1 MKQFLTTFFYLLFLH
16 FGAAQTVLSSSDF
29 LKNAQSETAISYEQQ
44 KVELLKNGTY
54 EIPVIDK
61 LEFRTQTDENKWRQQ
76 EYRVRMSPSG
86 RKERKEYQHFHQTE
100 ISLAETE
107 ERAILQN
114 ALINRYNLLVDW
126 QSLSQSLIL
135 LNQQKL
141 VLEDRIMVFKR
152 QALTVD
158 FDIANLIDAEDA
170 LHEIQQDI
178 LEKEL
183 VQKRQENFIKRD
195 LNLTTDIQI
204 DTTNRLTFADLKNAV
219 ADLKIPVETHPNLI
233 QRQSRIDLI
242 NAEEQLEIARNSQWF
257 DFIETRYQNDD
268 KNPLGDEFSIGVGIR
283 IPFKNQMQ
291 LDLNELAVDR
301 LEEQN
306 NLNLKTVEL
315 IENIEEIQE
324 KLELLFQQHNQ
335 IAVQMR
341 ESQAQFSLDQ
351 FKKTGNANPLTLLKI
366 QENLLRRQ
374 ASLQKIEARAFEY
387 YIDLLD
393 LTGRVVEA
401 PLRNYLQQDFAPF

>member
-1 MKQFLTTFFYLLFLH
+1 MKQILTIFIYLLFFH

-29 LKNAQSETAISYEQQ
+29 LKNAQSATAISYEQQ

-54 EIPVIDK
+54 EVPVIDK
-61 LEFRTQTDENKWRQQ
+61 LEFRTQTDENEWKQQ
-76 EYRVRMSPSG
+76 EYRVRMSPTG
-86 RKERKEYQHFHQTE
+86 RKERKEYQNFHQTE
-100 ISLAETE
+100 IALAETE
-107 ERAILQN
+107 ERAILQD
-114 ALINRYNLLVDW
+114 ALTNRYNLLVDW
-126 QSLSQSLIL
+126 QDLTQSLVL

-141 VLEDRIMVFKR
+141 VIEDRIMVFKR
-152 QALTVD
+152 QALTVN

-183 VQKRQENFIKRD
+183 MQKRMGNFIKKD
-195 LNLTTDIQI
+195 LNLTADVQI
-204 DTTNRLTFADLKNAV
+204 DTTNQLTFTDLKNAII
-219 ADLKIPVETHPNLI
+219 DLNTPTETHPNLI
-233 QRQSRIDLI
+233 QRQSKIAVI
-242 NAEEQLEIARNSQWF
+242 NAEEQLEIARNSQWL
-257 DFIETRYQNDD
+257 DFVETRYKNDNN
-268 KNPLGDEFSIGVGIR
+268 NPLADEFSIGVGIR

-291 LDLNELAVDR
+291 LDLNELAIDR

-306 NLNLKTVEL
+306 DLNLKTVEL
-315 IENIEEIQE
+315 TEDIEEIQE
-324 KLELLFQQHNQ
+324 KLTLLFQQHDQ
-335 IAVQMR
+335 IAQQMK

-374 ASLQKIEARAFEY
+374 ASLQKLEARAFKY

-401 PLRNYLQQDFAPF
+401 PLRNYLHRDFAPF